1 MIDGV
6 ELLRKAADGAGGLR
20 IVGSEA
26 RFKAVKHTP
35 ELRQLAVDAHRLQ
48 AHAADSLAFVIRLLV
63 QDVIFGAVEF
73 VSERFR
79 HTRNGVGK
87 LVDH

>member
-35 ELRQLAVDAHRLQ
+35 ELLPVDAHRLQ

-79 HTRNGVGK
+79 YTRNGVGK